1 MTVAVAAGN
10 ARREWRKRLA
20 RCTRLLRPVLPAV
33 VLLGGWELGAVYLFD
48 ASLFGQPSAIIERC
62 IRYAGETRIWYDAWV
77 TFSEIVAGYA
87 IGMVVGGLLG
97 YLVAI
102 SDGIARVVEPYVLI
116 LNAVPKVAIAPLLIV
131 IFGIGMASKVAIVAS
146 MVFFLM
152 FYAVFVGLRTIE
164 ADFIYQARIMGVSR
178 LGEIRFVVLPAIM
191 PNVLVG
197 MKSSAASAV
206 IGAVIGEIIAAQA
219 GLGYFILD
227 ASGAFNVNDVW
238 VGVIYLML
246 LLFVMTGVIGAIER
260 HVLRWLPKRRIG

>member
-1 MTVAVAAGN
+1 
-10 ARREWRKRLA
+10 
-20 RCTRLLRPVLPAV
+20 
-33 VLLGGWELGAVYLFD
+33 
-48 ASLFGQPSAIIERC
+48 
-62 IRYAGETRIWYDAWV
+62 
-77 TFSEIVAGYA
+77 
-87 IGMVVGGLLG
+87 
-97 YLVAI
+97 
-102 SDGIARVVEPYVLI
+102 
-116 LNAVPKVAIAPLLIV
+116 
-131 IFGIGMASKVAIVAS
+131 
-146 MVFFLM
+146 
-152 FYAVFVGLRTIE
+152 
-164 ADFIYQARIMGVSR
+164 
-178 LGEIRFVVLPAIM
+178 M